1 MNSLNKNVVLLVTIV
16 VVEQS
21 TVHHDRVVFLRD
33 LVTLG
38 QIWVDIVFP
47 VELNERWNA
56 AAECEGAFNC
66 LIKAVFVQNW
76 KHAWDTQVDETDVG
90 VGLLKI

>member
-1 MNSLNKNVVLLVTIV
+1 MNSLNENVVLLVTIV

-38 QIWVDIVFP
+38 QIRVDIVFP
-47 VELNERWNA
+47 VKLNECWNA
-56 AAECEGAFNC
+56 AAEGE
-66 LIKAVFVQNW
+66 
-76 KHAWDTQVDETDVG
+76 
-90 VGLLKI
+90 